1 MIRKYNDSK
10 AECQKVGTVFVTFQ
24 RAQTVGQI
32 LARYEC
38 SFFNS
43 AFKALFSYI
52 KRSKLFLKK
61 Q

>member
-1 MIRKYNDSK
+1 MKKYNDSK
-10 AECQKVGTVFVTFQ
+10 TECEKVGTVFVTFE
-24 RAQTVGQI
+24 RAQTVAQI
-32 LARYEC
+32 LAKYEC